1 MARGR
6 NAVAGMTPTGSTL
19 RTPKYRCLTQ
29 LSYLSGR
36 LAGLA
41 GTTRYPMSEALR
53 DELGNLAAIAETVF
67 VMVEGLENPD

>member
-6 NAVAGMTPTGSTL
+6 NAVAGMTPTGSAPK
-19 RTPKYRCLTQ
+19 TPKYRTLTQ

-41 GTTRYPMSEALR
+41 GTTRYAMPENLR

-67 VMVEGLENPD
+67 VMVEGLENP

>member
-1 MARGR
+1 MPDLTA
-6 NAVAGMTPTGSTL
+6 AIP

-41 GTTRYPMSEALR
+41 GTSRYPLPEMLR
-53 DELGNLAAIAETVF
+53 DELGNLAALAETVF
-67 VMVEGLENPD
+67 VMVEGLENP